1 MQLMDTLVG
10 TDKGPEGDRT
20 VVTFL
25 GEGGESVEVRMA
37 GAVSGDSPRQ
47 IIEKAKV
54 LLLHVASSDDSGDT
68 VEEDDRE
75 LTAAPM
81 AAEERDPFVSA
92 PDDNDDNYYQ
102 EPDQA
107 LPSDQAEQ
115 TLGRDPAREGGR
127 FGET

>member
-1 MQLMDTLVG
+1 MQIIDTLVG
-10 TDKGPEGDRT
+10 TDKAPDGERT

-37 GAVSGDSPRQ
+37 GSVTDHSPHQ

-54 LLLHVASSDDSGDT
+54 LLLHVASSDNPDDT
-68 VEEDDRE
+68 VAADDRD
-75 LTAAPM
+75 LTVAPM

-92 PDDNDDNYYQ
+92 PDNDDDNYYQ
-102 EPDQA
+102 KSDQA
-107 LPSDQAEQ
+107 LPGDQTERV
-115 TLGRDPAREGGR
+115 LGKDPAREGGR